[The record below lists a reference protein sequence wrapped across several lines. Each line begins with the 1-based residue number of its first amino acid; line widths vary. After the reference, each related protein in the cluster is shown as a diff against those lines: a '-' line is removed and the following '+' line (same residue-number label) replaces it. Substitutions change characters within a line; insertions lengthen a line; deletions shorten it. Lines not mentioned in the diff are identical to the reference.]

1 MQFTV
6 PKFIGEKPVIVGSL
20 NIVQVIYIV
29 IGGVLA
35 LITYY
40 TVKSGLKFLLMIIFI
55 GIGAALA
62 LVKIQGE
69 SLPSYLLGFL
79 KFSSTGKL
87 YIWEKKNIP
96 PKIIRK
102 EEFKKTEKKEVTE
115 LKVAEKSR
123 LRNLSNK
130 IEL

>member
-6 PKFIGEKPVIVGSL
+6 PKFIGEKPKIIASL
-20 NIVQVIYIV
+20 NINQLVI
-29 IGGVLA
+29 LA
-35 LITYY
+35 VAGALSLMTYY
-40 TVKSGLKFLLMIIFI
+40 TVKSALKFLLIILFM
-55 GIGAALA
+55 GAGSALA
-62 LVKIQGE
+62 LIKVQGE
-69 SLPSYLLGFL
+69 SLPSYLISFL
-79 KFSSTGKL
+79 RFSSTGKI

-102 EEFKKTEKKEVTE
+102 EEFKKPEKKEATE
-115 LKVAEKSR
+115 LKVAERSR